1 MLIEIEITEET
12 QHANS
17 FLVISLLKKL
27 RELGM
32 RVLLDDFGL
41 GFSNF
46 GSMKILPIDTI
57 KIDKSFIDEIAYDY
71 KARQIV
77 KTIIEFGRIMG
88 IQTVAEGVEDAKQ
101 VETLKKLKCDIIQG
115 FYFSKPIPKA
125 DYDKF
130 LSSNPFEKKEA
141 NQ

>member
-1 MLIEIEITEET
+1 
-12 QHANS
+12 
-17 FLVISLLKKL
+17 
-27 RELGM
+27 
-32 RVLLDDFGL
+32 
-41 GFSNF
+41 
-46 GSMKILPIDTI
+46 
-57 KIDKSFIDEIAYDY
+57 
-71 KARQIV
+71 
-77 KTIIEFGRIMG
+77 MG

-115 FYFSKPIPKA
+115 FYFSKPMPKA